1 MSAGVRPK
9 FPGRVQLQL
18 GARRRRVR
26 KDVVETNIREMV
38 GVGENVARGI
48 HTFYT
53 LVGSMSDEEVR
64 KINLLP
70 LSLESR
76 EKKKVEIYSSLI
88 EFLRSVCVIQQEKE

>member
-26 KDVVETNIREMV
+26 KDVVETNIGEMV

-48 HTFYT
+48 HAFYT

-64 KINLLP
+64 KLINLLP

-76 EKKKVEIYSSLI
+76 ENKKLEI
-88 EFLRSVCVIQQEKE
+88 

>member
-48 HTFYT
+48 HAFYT

-64 KINLLP
+64 KLREAFKKKTVKRVT
-70 LSLESR
+70 LSLLGLEPT
-76 EKKKVEIYSSLI
+76 YPT
-88 EFLRSVCVIQQEKE
+88 

>member
-9 FPGRVQLQL
+9 FPGRVQLQV

-48 HTFYT
+48 HAFYT
-53 LVGSMSDEEVR
+53 LLGSMSDEEVR
-64 KINLLP
+64 KLVLLLP
-70 LSLESR
+70 LLLESR
-76 EKKKVEIYSSLI
+76 ENKKVEI
-88 EFLRSVCVIQQEKE
+88 FLN

>member
-48 HTFYT
+48 HAFYT

-64 KINLLP
+64 KLINLLS

-76 EKKKVEIYSSLI
+76 ENKKVGI
-88 EFLRSVCVIQQEKE
+88 FLN